1 MNIEDSMTQN
11 INQQMNL
18 TDVIVLVGLSI
29 LWGGSFFFVE
39 ILVKHLPPFTIVTMR
54 VSLAAIA
61 LWGIIVALRLAI
73 PKTKQHWMALF
84 IVGLLNNAIPFC
96 LIVWGQTQISSGL
109 ASIFNATTPFF
120 TVLVAGALLV
130 DERVTKQK
138 LAGVIIGLFGTI
150 MIIGPEALKG
160 MSGSMFGQLAVL
172 GAALSYAFAGAY
184 SRRFKKWGLSPL
196 IVATGQVTMA
206 AFMLLPLMLII
217 DKPWVDMSMPFEAT
231 WSIIGLAFFS
241 TVIAYILYFR
251 LIASAG
257 ATNAALVTFLI
268 PISAVLLGVTILGE
282 TFSGLQALGMGLIA
296 LGLLVMD
303 GRVFQR
309 LNRLK

>member
-1 MNIEDSMTQN
+1 MIQK

-18 TDVIVLVGLSI
+18 TDIVMLVILSI

-39 ILVKHLPPFTIVTMR
+39 VLVDYLPPLTIVTFR
-54 VSLAAIA
+54 VGLAAIA
-61 LWGIIVALRLAI
+61 LWGIVLSSQPSL
-73 PKTKQHWMALF
+73 PSTKQQWGALF
-84 IVGLLNNAIPFC
+84 VVGLLNNALPFC

-130 DERVTKQK
+130 DERITKPK
-138 LAGVIIGLFGTI
+138 LMGVAIGLLGTI
-150 MIIGPEALKG
+150 VLIGPEALKG
-160 MSGSMFGQLAVL
+160 MTGSMLGQLAVM
-172 GAALSYAFAGAY
+172 GAAISYALAAAF

-196 IVATGQVTMA
+196 IVATGQVSMA
-206 AFMLLPLMLII
+206 TLILLPLMLII
-217 DKPWVDMSMPFEAT
+217 DKPWVGFTMPFEAI
-231 WSIIGLAFFS
+231 WAMAGLAFFS
-241 TVIAYILYFR
+241 TVVAYILYFR

-268 PISAVLLGVTILGE
+268 PISAILLGVTILGE
-282 TFSGLQALGMGLIA
+282 TFTSLQAIGMGLIG

-303 GRVFQR
+303 GRLFQR
-309 LNRLK
+309 SKIRPNV

>member
-1 MNIEDSMTQN
+1 M
-11 INQQMNL
+11 L
-18 TDVIVLVGLSI
+18 VVLSV

-39 ILVKHLPPFTIVTMR
+39 VLVDHLPPLTIVTCR
-54 VSLAAIA
+54 VGFAALA
-61 LWGIIVALRLAI
+61 LWGIVLARRLLL
-73 PKTKQHWMALF
+73 PSTWQQWSSLF
-84 IVGLLNNAIPFC
+84 VIGFLNNALPFC

-120 TVLVAGALLV
+120 TVIVAGAVLA

-138 LAGVIIGLFGTI
+138 LTGVIVGLLGTI
-150 MIIGPEALKG
+150 VLIGPEALKG
-160 MSGSMFGQLAVL
+160 LTGSMLGQLAVM
-172 GAALSYAFAGAY
+172 GAAVSYAFAGVYA
-184 SRRFKKWGLSPL
+184 RRFKKWGLSPL

-206 AFMLLPLMLII
+206 TLMLLPLMLII
-217 DKPWVDMSMPFEAT
+217 DKPWIDLTISFDVIWALA
-231 WSIIGLAFFS
+231 GLTFFS

-251 LIASAG
+251 LIDSAG

-268 PISAVLLGVTILGE
+268 PISAILLGVTILGE
-282 TFSGLQALGMGLIA
+282 TFTGLQAVGMGLIG

-309 LNRLK
+309 LKTNA

>member
-1 MNIEDSMTQN
+1 
-11 INQQMNL
+11 MNL
-18 TDVIVLVGLSI
+18 TDIIILVALSV

-39 ILVKHLPPFTIVTMR
+39 VLVDHLPPLTIVTCR
-54 VSLAAIA
+54 VGFAALA
-61 LWGIIVALRLAI
+61 LWGIVLARGL
-73 PKTKQHWMALF
+73 PLPSTWQQWSSLF
-84 IVGLLNNAIPFC
+84 VIGLLNNAIPFC

-120 TVLVAGALLV
+120 TVLVAGAVLT
-130 DERVTKQK
+130 DERITKQK
-138 LAGVIIGLFGTI
+138 LTGVIVGLVGTI
-150 MIIGPEALKG
+150 VLIGPETLKG
-160 MSGSMFGQLAVL
+160 LTGSMLGQLAVM
-172 GAALSYAFAGAY
+172 GAAISYAFAGAY
-184 SRRFKKWGLSPL
+184 ARRFRKWGLSPL

-206 AFMLLPLMLII
+206 TLMLLPLTLII
-217 DKPWVDMSMPFEAT
+217 DKPWIDLTIPFDVIWA
-231 WSIIGLAFFS
+231 IAGLAFFS

-268 PISAVLLGVTILGE
+268 PISAILLGVTILGE
-282 TFSGLQALGMGLIA
+282 TFTALQAVGMGLIG

-309 LNRLK
+309 FKTTS

>member
-1 MNIEDSMTQN
+1 
-11 INQQMNL
+11 MNL
-18 TDVIVLVGLSI
+18 TDIIILVALSV

-39 ILVKHLPPFTIVTMR
+39 VLVDHLPPLTIVTCR
-54 VSLAAIA
+54 VGFAALA
-61 LWGIIVALRLAI
+61 LWGIVLARGL
-73 PKTKQHWMALF
+73 PLPSTWQQWSSLF
-84 IVGLLNNAIPFC
+84 VIGLLNNALPFC

-120 TVLVAGALLV
+120 TVLVAGAVLT
-130 DERVTKQK
+130 DERITKQK
-138 LAGVIIGLFGTI
+138 LTGVIVGLVGTI
-150 MIIGPEALKG
+150 VLIGPETLKG
-160 MSGSMFGQLAVL
+160 LTGSMLGQLAVM
-172 GAALSYAFAGAY
+172 GAAISYAFAGAY
-184 SRRFKKWGLSPL
+184 ARRFRKWGLSPL

-206 AFMLLPLMLII
+206 TLMLLPLTLII
-217 DKPWVDMSMPFEAT
+217 DKPWIDLTIPFDVIWA
-231 WSIIGLAFFS
+231 IAGLAFFS

-268 PISAVLLGVTILGE
+268 PISAILLGVTILGE
-282 TFSGLQALGMGLIA
+282 TFTALQAVGMGLIG

-309 LNRLK
+309 FKTTS